1 MVFHK
6 NKHVIIDK
14 KNEGKHMNN
23 NRFLFRCAIT
33 LFVITG
39 LVFAGPVSIN
49 TPAKAANV
57 TTQQDEYKNE
67 IADYIEKTLNEQLI
81 ARFSGSDGTKA
92 GVAAPT
98 KAGFRSSLVFKLD
111 IAKLNGFTVHI
122 LLDYV
127 SEAITNNPNLCTLS
141 TDIVTEPSNNGKSIT
156 LYINSVIPGD
166 EHLQAIRGYKSFL
179 ADLEQVPKSTDMSE
193 YETLLYLHDKLVQQ
207 ADYAEDLTDLSIYI
221 PYTMSTTGVTV
232 CQSYSA
238 VFNQLVRDLG
248 FTAYAMASSSH
259 GWNAVK
265 TSAGWTYV
273 DPTWDDPSNQDRD
286 TVFHRYLMVPESSFN
301 GGHSLDVFYISRF
314 PGINSRLASV
324 DFFPKTGDISTAMN
338 YLNGVWFCSY
348 RGSVYRWDGHS
359 SLPTVESSIPRDN
372 NRCVGVINNTLYIGG
387 SDGVS
392 TYDPNSHV
400 LTSQGSTP
408 VSGFNYFNKALYY
421 KSGSTWTRFIEK
433 NTPDVAYT
441 DLNGDKN
448 SEVIDLPV
456 PTKPTIKAK
465 KTSAKSIRVS
475 VTKRSN
481 NAAGGYQVQFSTSKS
496 FKSGVKKITVN
507 GTSASKAGLSSH
519 KTYYVRARG
528 IWKAGGHIYTKY
540 GAWSAVKKVKL

>member
-1 MVFHK
+1 M
-6 NKHVIIDK
+6 K
-14 KNEGKHMNN
+14 K
-23 NRFLFRCAIT
+23 RLLFRCVVT
-33 LFVITG
+33 LLIITG
-39 LVFAGPVSIN
+39 LVFTGPVFYDITSY
-49 TPAKAANV
+49 AANV
-57 TTQQDEYKNE
+57 TTHQDEYKNE

-92 GVAAPT
+92 GVADPT
-98 KAGFRSSLVFKLD
+98 KAGYRSSLVFKLD
-111 IAKLNGFTVHI
+111 LAKTNGLTIKI

-127 SEAITNNPNLCTLS
+127 SEAISNNPNLCTLS
-141 TDIVTEPSNNGKSIT
+141 TDIATSSSGVGKYLT
-156 LYINSVIPGD
+156 LYVNSVIPGD

-207 ADYAEDLTDLSIYI
+207 ADYAEDLTDLSIFI

-248 FTAYAMASSSH
+248 FTAYAIASNSH
-259 GWNAVK
+259 EWNAVK
-265 TSAGWTYV
+265 TSAGWTYI

-286 TVFHRYLMVPESSFN
+286 IVLHRYLMVPESSFN

-338 YLNGVWFCSY
+338 YLNGVWFYSY

-372 NRCVGVINNTLYIGG
+372 NRCVAVINDTLYIGG

-392 TYDPNSHV
+392 TYDPNSHM

-408 VSGFNYFNKALYY
+408 VSGFIYYNKALYY

-448 SEVIDLPV
+448 SEVIELPV

-475 VTKRSN
+475 VTKRSD
-481 NAAGGYQVQFSTSKS
+481 NATGGYQVQFSTSKS
-496 FKSGVKKITVN
+496 FKSGVKKITIK
-507 GTSASKAGLSSH
+507 GSSASKAGLSSH
-519 KTYYVRARG
+519 KTYYVRCRG
-528 IWKAGGHIYTKY
+528 IWKTGGHIYTKY